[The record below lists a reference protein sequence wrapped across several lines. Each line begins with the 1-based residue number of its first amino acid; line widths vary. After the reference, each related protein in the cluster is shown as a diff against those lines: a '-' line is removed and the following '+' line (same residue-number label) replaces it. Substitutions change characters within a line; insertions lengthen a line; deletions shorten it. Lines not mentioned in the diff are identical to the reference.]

1 MNTPIH
7 PTHISFVPRIVSAAH
22 AIRSTEQVNV
32 DMAGAHINFN
42 SDISVYKSNLL
53 YWFSNC
59 IFCNVFLFQ
68 CLKEAIKK
76 CKKLF

>member
-1 MNTPIH
+1 MYTSQYSRLVDVNKRMNTPIH

-53 YWFSNC
+53 Y
-59 IFCNVFLFQ
+59 
-68 CLKEAIKK
+68 
-76 CKKLF
+76 